1 MFVLFFNVNIL
12 AMKSYAHYSPVTQGT
27 VSTVHVLKSGEIV
40 QGVQE
45 YMKVENHFSWVDRKS
60 IVEKILKLRTLTD
73 EKKSS
78 VIVLYEDGHHIR
90 EFLNVDQPFTPL
102 A

>member
-1 MFVLFFNVNIL
+1 
-12 AMKSYAHYSPVTQGT
+12 MKAFTSYSPSASGIVN
-27 VSTVHVLKSGEIV
+27 TVHVLKSGEIV

-45 YMKVENHFSWVDRKS
+45 YLKVENHFSWVDRKS
-60 IVEKILKLRTLTD
+60 IVEKILRLRTLTD

-90 EFLNVDQPFTPL
+90 EFINVDHPFTPL
-102 A
+102 AYC